1 MPFRLNLKGKA
12 DVSRNQI
19 SGGGQKGRK
28 WQIRSL
34 NSGQANF
41 RSHQFNLHVRAV
53 LVPMESLFTV
63 SGRQEGKLTLT
74 LRATLG
80 PEILEWL
87 QTLMSL
93 VSGRLVSKVRPVKDI
108 GEWNGWH

>member
-1 MPFRLNLKGKA
+1 
-12 DVSRNQI
+12 
-19 SGGGQKGRK
+19 
-28 WQIRSL
+28 
-34 NSGQANF
+34 
-41 RSHQFNLHVRAV
+41 
-53 LVPMESLFTV
+53 MESLFTV

>member
-1 MPFRLNLKGKA
+1 
-12 DVSRNQI
+12 
-19 SGGGQKGRK
+19 
-28 WQIRSL
+28 
-34 NSGQANF
+34 
-41 RSHQFNLHVRAV
+41 
-53 LVPMESLFTV
+53 MESLFTV

-93 VSGRLVSKVRPVKDI
+93 VSGRLVSKVSRVKDI